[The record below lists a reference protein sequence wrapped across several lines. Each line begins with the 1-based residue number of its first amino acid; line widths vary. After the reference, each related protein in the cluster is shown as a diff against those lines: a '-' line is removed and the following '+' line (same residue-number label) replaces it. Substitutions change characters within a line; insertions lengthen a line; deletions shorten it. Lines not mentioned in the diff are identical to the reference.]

1 MIVNLSKNQ
10 NFSISSNANGGVVVN
25 TFNGGKLVTQA
36 INGEQTAKQVLT
48 VADEVLPL
56 YDGKILKRINDALYV
71 E

>member
-10 NFSISSNANGGVVVN
+10 NFSISSNENGGVVVN

-56 YDGKILKRINDALYV
+56 YDGKTLKRINDALYV